1 MCARVF
7 SAVLALVLAA
17 SPSLQAQDLTH
28 IEGLGSLSFPNSG
41 AAEAQQ
47 DFIRGVLLL
56 HSFEY
61 GFAAEAFNAAQEID
75 PDFAMAYWGEAMTY
89 THPVWNEKDPES
101 ARAAL
106 ARYAPTPT
114 ERAAKASTDRE
125 RAYLEAVDVLYGDGP
140 KEVLD
145 TLYSR
150 AMADLAAAY
159 PDDLEAQT
167 FYALSLLGLSQGD
180 RNVPTYMEAGAI
192 ALAAFQKNKDHP
204 GAAHYT
210 IHSFDDPTHAILA
223 MEAARLYGPMAPD
236 AGHAQHMTTHIFLAR
251 GMWDDVV
258 AANINADAVTDRNLA
273 RRDLPPTDCGHYNE
287 WLMYGYQQQGRY
299 EDSEALLMGCFR
311 QAHDE
316 RLPEGMRQAASR
328 SYTYMRSLNL
338 ADTRNHDGEPAHSTV
353 ELGEGGSVSHLM
365 QAWGSGIAA
374 LNRGDPETAE
384 THHRFLLDNRKEE
397 QDWVSPYVPVWTG
410 TLSALMHAHA
420 GDTELALEAATAAAE
435 YEASLPVDFGPP
447 IAFKPARELEGEILL
462 SLGRPDQAMS
472 AFETQ
477 LGRTPNRI
485 LTVAGYA
492 RAAVAAGHNEVA
504 LGAYRV
510 LSELL
515 VNADG
520 GMPEAAEARAF
531 LSSKV
536 GRRIGA
542 PTSPRPGRTGS
553 GHTGTHSGG
562 KRSSTGLY
570 GTRATR

>member
-1 MCARVF
+1 MYARML
-7 SAVLALVLAA
+7 SAVLALVFILTA
-17 SPSLQAQDLTH
+17 SPALQAQDLTH

-41 AAEAQQ
+41 AAGAQQ

-61 GFAAEAFNAAQEID
+61 GYAADAFKAAQEID

-106 ARYAPTPT
+106 ARYAPTPAA
-114 ERAAKASTDRE
+114 RAARAPTDRE
-125 RAYLEAVDVLYGDGP
+125 RAYMEAVDVLYGDGP

-150 AMADLAAAY
+150 AMADLAEDY
-159 PDDLEAQT
+159 PNDLEAQT

-180 RNVPTYMEAGAI
+180 RNVPTYMEA
-192 ALAAFQKNKDHP
+192 
-204 GAAHYT
+204 
-210 IHSFDDPTHAILA
+210 
-223 MEAARLYGPMAPD
+223 ARRYGPMAPE
-236 AGHAQHMTTHIFLAR
+236 AAHAQHMTTHIFLAR

-273 RRDLPPTDCGHYNE
+273 RRNLPPTDCGHYNE

-316 RLPEGMRQAASR
+316 RLPERMRQAASR

-338 ADTRNHDGEPAHSTV
+338 ADTRNHDGEPARSTV
-353 ELGEGGSVSHLM
+353 ELGEGASVSHLM
-365 QAWGSGIAA
+365 QAWGSGVAA
-374 LNRGDPETAE
+374 LERGDRETAE
-384 THHRFLLDNRKEE
+384 THHRFLLDNAKVE
-397 QDWVSPYVPVWTG
+397 QDWVSPYIPVWTG

-420 GDTELALEAATAAAE
+420 GEPELALEAATRAAE
-435 YEASLPVDFGPP
+435 HEASLPVDFGPP

-462 SLGRPDQAMS
+462 HLHRPDQALG
-472 AFETQ
+472 AFQTQ

-492 RAAVAAGHNEVA
+492 RAAVAAGRQEVA
-504 LGAYRV
+504 LDAYR
-510 LSELL
+510 LLYELL
-515 VNADG
+515 MHADG
-520 GMPEAAEARAF
+520 DMPEAVEAKEF
-531 LSSKV
+531 LSS
-536 GRRIGA
+536 
-542 PTSPRPGRTGS
+542 
-553 GHTGTHSGG
+553 
-562 KRSSTGLY
+562 
-570 GTRATR
+570 RAGQPEG